1 MQVPCVTLFL
11 ELLNNVRTNEFINS
25 PELYLRVVVARAT
38 TPDYKA
44 AVENGTLKAL
54 PYSLSIDRSL
64 KCPLSVKGSSDGVN
78 WPEWR
83 TSTWT
88 EDWMDDNTTS
98 FQAIRDD
105 ISSKLSE
112 YNQNRDNRVLKKLKG
127 QSLPLVMAW
136 REREE
141 TGKLLTGLANKI
153 VDACKAIRSPKQ
165 FIRRLYRN
173 NTKGRKLKVMERRA
187 QKAYVHF
194 LKYKK
199 WPKSRKP
206 RVGDLF
212 LQYEFAWKP
221 LISDIQSA
229 LEATANTEKHLAGG
243 HVRVGYKFETE
254 SKMYGGRASGDEL
267 ELTAKASILGH
278 QKIYWRVDN
287 IALAAM
293 SQIQSL
299 PETLWDAMPYSFVVD
314 WFVSVGEYLELRN
327 ATLGIAFHDGYK
339 STMTEVRYTS
349 VPRPT
354 FRRSVYPYSYVSA
367 QSSWPERYQFSFSR
381 QILTSFPTPHLMTD
395 FSMPSSLTHI
405 GEAAALVQQAL
416 SRRL

>member
-1 MQVPCVTLFL
+1 MW
-11 ELLNNVRTNEFINS
+11 TNETINTS
-25 PELYLRVVVARAT
+25 GVYSRVRVARAT
-38 TPDYKA
+38 TPDYLA

-54 PYSLSIDRSL
+54 PYSLTIDRSL
-64 KCPLSVKGSSDGVN
+64 KQPLVVKSSKTNGKTWSTSE
-78 WPEWR
+78 WP
-83 TSTWT
+83 S
-88 EDWMDDNTTS
+88 DWMDNS
-98 FQAIRDD
+98 NVGFQTISAD
-105 ISSKLSE
+105 IQSKITE
-112 YNQNRDNRVLKKLKG
+112 YNKNRDNRVLKKLKG

-141 TGKLLTGLANKI
+141 TGKLLLGVANKI
-153 VDACKAIRSPKQ
+153 ADACKVIRSPKQ

-173 NTKGRKLKVMERRA
+173 NTKARKLKVMERRA

-199 WPKSRKP
+199 WPRSRKP

-221 LISDIQSA
+221 LIMDIQDA
-229 LEATANTEKHLAGG
+229 LDATAETEKHLAGG
-243 HVRVGYKFETE
+243 HVRVGYKFDAE
-254 SKMYGGRASGDEL
+254 STGFGGRSSGSEL
-267 ELTAKASILGH
+267 ELKAVAKIVGH

-314 WFVSVGEYLELRN
+314 WFVNVGEYLELRN
-327 ATLGIAFHDGYK
+327 ATLGLAFHDGYK
-339 STMTEVRYTS
+339 SVMSEVRFTS
-349 VPRPT
+349 EARPT
-354 FRRSVYPYSYVSA
+354 FKMTTSPYYLISA
-367 QSSWPERYQFSFSR
+367 QSNWPERYQFSFSR

-395 FSMPSSLTHI
+395 FSMPTSLVHI

>member
-1 MQVPCVTLFL
+1 MW
-11 ELLNNVRTNEFINS
+11 TNEFINS
-25 PELYLRVVVARAT
+25 PELYSRVVVARAT
-38 TPDYKA
+38 TPDYKT
-44 AVENGTLKAL
+44 AVENGTLRAL
-54 PYSLSIDRSL
+54 PYSLSIDRSF
-64 KCPLSVKGSSDGVN
+64 KHPLFVKSSLDGID
-78 WPEWR
+78 WPAWR
-83 TSTWT
+83 SSTWT
-88 EDWMDDNTTS
+88 EDWMDDSNSS
-98 FQAIRDD
+98 FKAIRDD
-105 ISSKLSE
+105 IQSKLTE
-112 YNQNRDNRVLKKLKG
+112 YNKNRDNRVLKKLKG

-141 TGKLLTGLANKI
+141 TGKLLTSVANRI
-153 VDACKAIRSPKQ
+153 ADACKVIRSPKQ

-173 NTKGRKLKVMERRA
+173 NTKGRKLKVLERRA

-221 LISDIQSA
+221 LIMDIQDA
-229 LEATANTEKHLAGG
+229 LDATAETEKHLAGG
-243 HVRVGYKFETE
+243 HVRVGYKFDAE
-254 SKMYGGRASGDEL
+254 SKGYGGRASGDEL
-267 ELTAKASILGH
+267 ELTAVASIRGH

-314 WFVSVGEYLELRN
+314 WFISVGEYLELRN

-339 STMTEVRYTS
+339 SIMTEVRYTS
-349 VPRPT
+349 EARPT
-354 FRRSVYPYSYVSA
+354 FRMPVFPYYYISA
-367 QSSWPERYQFSFSR
+367 QSNWPERYQFSFSR

-395 FSMPSSLTHI
+395 FSMPSSLVHI

-416 SRRL
+416 SRKL